1 MLNYYKYEPTA
12 THGHVFIGSSDS
24 DLFELQHSGSE
35 GVEVGVLLVLDLV
48 EVVDQGNSARE
59 SIIFI

>member
-1 MLNYYKYEPTA
+1 MPTA
-12 THGHVFIGSSDS
+12 THGHVCIGSSDS
-24 DLFELQHSGSE
+24 DLFERQHGGSE

>member
-1 MLNYYKYEPTA
+1 MPTA
-12 THGHVFIGSSDS
+12 THGHVCTGSSDS
-24 DLFELQHSGSE
+24 DQFELQQGGSE

>member
-1 MLNYYKYEPTA
+1 MDIDFYLYCVYLYA
-12 THGHVFIGSSDS
+12 CIGSSDS
-24 DLFELQHSGSE
+24 DLFELQHGGSE

-59 SIIFI
+59 SLAAY